1 AGSTGSLSVAGNLV
15 SVSGGTGASATPYA
29 NPVSMPAATGSYR
42 VWRGGCWNNSA
53 PGCSLGYRY
62 GSYPSDCVGSIG
74 FRAVCVP

>member
-29 NPVSMPAATGSYR
+29 NPVSMPAATGSDR
-42 VWRGGCWNNSA
+42 VWRGGCWNYSA
-53 PGCSLGYRY
+53 TYCSLGYRY
-62 GSYPSDCVGSIG
+62 YTGPNACNGTVG